1 MTDEA
6 TRVLIVDDHP
16 VVREGLAGALAVE
29 DDLTVVG
36 SSADGA
42 EAVQV
47 AADMQPDVIVM
58 DLHMPGLSG
67 IEATRQIVGAS
78 PHIGVLVLTMVDEE
92 DSVFAAVRAGARGYL
107 LKGASP
113 EDILRAVRSV
123 ARGEAVFGPG
133 VAERMLG
140 YFTAAHTRPRPAPF
154 PHLTDR
160 EREILHLVASG
171 ARNADIARQLVISPK
186 TVRNHISNIF
196 TKLQVADRADAI
208 EQAHAAGLGLNESPT
223 TTD

>member
-1 MTDEA
+1 VTDEP

-16 VVREGLAGALAVE
+16 VVREGLAGALAAE

-47 AADMQPDVIVM
+47 AADTQPDVVVM

-67 IEATRQIVGAS
+67 IEATRQIVAAS
-78 PHIGVLVLTMVDEE
+78 PHIAVLVLTMVDEE

-140 YFTAAHTRPRPAPF
+140 YFTDAQARRRPAPF
-154 PHLTDR
+154 PELTDR
-160 EREILHLVASG
+160 EREILHLVARG
-171 ARNADIARQLVISPK
+171 ARNADIARHLVISPK

-208 EQAHAAGLGLNESPT
+208 DRAHAAGLGRNE
-223 TTD
+223 